1 MKKIAL
7 IVMTSLF
14 ISANASA
21 NEAPQGFGADMAAG
35 FTAWKKDLQRYGGQ
49 DGQLMSH
56 EVDAWVQTLKR
67 IAQTKQKR

>member
-35 FTAWKKDLQRYGGQ
+35 FIAWKKDLQRYGGKE
-49 DGQLMSH
+49 GQLLSH
-56 EVDAWVQTLKR
+56 EVDTWIQTLKR
-67 IAQTKQKR
+67 VAQTQKNR